1 MTTCLFSLLTAG
13 ADKMAQ
19 TDPHGWTLT
28 LISVCV
34 VFCAL
39 LILYGV
45 YSLSGDIF
53 SGKFKRKSAPKANA
67 TGDEQAVAAAIALA
81 LSAEGTSDEE
91 IAALAALSLY
101 LGDSVHDIEPGF
113 ITIRKNPASAWGN
126 PQFNFR
132 KYTRK

>member
-53 SGKFKRKSAPKANA
+53 SGKFKRKSSPKAA
-67 TGDEQAVAAAIALA
+67 SGDEQAIAAAIALA

-101 LGDSVHDIEPGF
+101 LGDSVHDVEPGF

-132 KYTRK
+132 KYPRK

>member
-13 ADKMAQ
+13 ADRMAQ

-53 SGKFKRKSAPKANA
+53 SGKFKRKSAPAKASS
-67 TGDEQAVAAAIALA
+67 DEQAIAAAIALA

-132 KYTRK
+132 KYPRK

>member
-13 ADKMAQ
+13 ADRMAQ

-34 VFCAL
+34 VFAAL

-53 SGKFKRKSAPKANA
+53 SGKFKRKSAPAKAS
-67 TGDEQAVAAAIALA
+67 GDEQAIAAAIALA

-132 KYTRK
+132 KYPRK

>member
-13 ADKMAQ
+13 ADRMAQ

-53 SGKFKRKSAPKANA
+53 SGKFKRKSAPAQA
-67 TGDEQAVAAAIALA
+67 SGDEQAIAAAIALA

-132 KYTRK
+132 KYPRK

>member
-53 SGKFKRKSAPKANA
+53 SGKFKRKPAPKAA
-67 TGDEQAVAAAIALA
+67 GDEQAIAAAIALA

-101 LGDSVHDIEPGF
+101 LGDSIHDIEPGF

>member
-13 ADKMAQ
+13 ADRMAQ

-53 SGKFKRKSAPKANA
+53 SGKFKRKSAPAKAS
-67 TGDEQAVAAAIALA
+67 GDEQAIAAAIALA